1 LWIPL
6 KEGFGGERRRPK
18 DRMTSQKSIIMSI
31 KVKAKFCQGVVSN
44 TKTEFEKFFTCRR
57 RASNGSLPALE
68 IPIRPWRAIRDL
80 FGVLLNKETY
90 PFVYLELDILI
101 LVHRFTTEHK

>member
-1 LWIPL
+1 
-6 KEGFGGERRRPK
+6 
-18 DRMTSQKSIIMSI
+18 MSI
-31 KVKAKFCQGVVSN
+31 KVKAKFCQGMILSN

-57 RASNGSLPALE
+57 RASNRSLPALE

-90 PFVYLELDILI
+90 AFFYLGLALFFILEQSVYQSQTVQGSCESVKDQY
-101 LVHRFTTEHK
+101 